1 MTPKRYR
8 FLYSKQA
15 EKFLQRNPSQVSQD
29 SVELNVA
36 KAVRKITKEENNNA
50 DVIPMKGAFQGN
62 FRVRLGDV
70 RVVFAYLEGD
80 IRIVDIDTIDFRGNV
95 YRIY

>member
-1 MTPKRYR
+1 VTPKRYR